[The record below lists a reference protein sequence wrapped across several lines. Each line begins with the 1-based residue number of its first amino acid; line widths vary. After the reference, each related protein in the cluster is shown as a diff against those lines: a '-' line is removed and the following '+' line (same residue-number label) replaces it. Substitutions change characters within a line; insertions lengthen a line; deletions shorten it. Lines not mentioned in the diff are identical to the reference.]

1 MSNSSNALKC
11 VLLCVVVFCAA
22 CNLSDRIPLT
32 PTVSAPPTTLPLAAP
47 QTTQEADSVDNAL
60 TPAGIP
66 PASGSNPGGS
76 VMLDYRVVGY
86 ADATISGVAPC
97 LVTPNSGDPVNV
109 RTGPG
114 GDFPV
119 IALLN
124 PGLYLVPFE
133 YNNGWYGTNISPTEV
148 GYVAETV
155 VTVEG
160 NCTANADPA
169 AQLQAS
175 QVCSIR
181 PLVGVLNIY
190 GGPGPEFPVVGA
202 LGSEYQMAV
211 FGRAD
216 NGWISVA
223 SYDGVS
229 SGWVNPNE
237 VALVGPC

>member
-1 MSNSSNALKC
+1 LSNFSNALKLALIC
-11 VLLCVVVFCAA
+11 VVFCAA
-22 CNLSDRIPLT
+22 CNLSDRVPLT
-32 PTVSAPPTTLPLAAP
+32 PTISAAPTSLPLNNVNTTP
-47 QTTQEADSVDNAL
+47 QTTQEVDTAL

-76 VMLDYRVVGY
+76 VMTDYRVVGS
-86 ADATISGVAPC
+86 ADVVVSGIAPC
-97 LVTPNSGDPVNV
+97 LVTPNSSDPVNV

-148 GYVAETV
+148 GYVSETV

-160 NCTANADPA
+160 NCSANANPA

-181 PLVGVLNIY
+181 PLISVLNIY

-202 LGSEYQMAV
+202 LGSEYQMQV

-223 SYDGVS
+223 TYDGVS
-229 SGWVNPNE
+229 TGWVNPNE